1 MGGRSRP
8 ARRAARGHR
17 VAALHRAVAV
27 TGPEF
32 RRPAGVAGPTR
43 PAAPPTYR
51 RTVPAA
57 PQMRRSAPGTVTRRL
72 ASPTASGAAVA
83 PAPSA
88 PPVPPPTSPRTRGV
102 SWRRYAVVAV
112 VSASLAV
119 GVLGGV
125 SALRR
130 DDLSASPPPASSQL
144 SSRLTIGQV
153 ANQALPSVVSVQ
165 VRSGSR
171 RATGSGFV
179 VDDGVV
185 VTNAHVV
192 GSPFADVRV
201 KFSSGASTDADVL
214 GLSTEDDLAVLR
226 VQLPSGVAP
235 LPLADASLATAV
247 GDEVIAVGSPLGL
260 AGTVTAGIVSATDRQ
275 VRLGSTR
282 AQRRPDRRVH
292 QPRQLRRP
300 AHRPPRPGDRG
311 EHLDRQPRWRQHRH
325 RVRHPGR
332 PGAVGGRP
340 ADLLTSRRPWGAAS
354 G

>member
-1 MGGRSRP
+1 M
-8 ARRAARGHR
+8 
-17 VAALHRAVAV
+17 

-32 RRPAGVAGPTR
+32 RRPAGVAGPSR
-43 PAAPPTYR
+43 PAAPATYR

-57 PQMRRSAPGTVTRRL
+57 PQMRRSAPGTVTRPL
-72 ASPTASGAAVA
+72 ASPTASGATVP

-88 PPVPPPTSPRTRGV
+88 SPVPPATSPRARGG

-130 DDLSASPPPASSQL
+130 DDLSAGPPPASSQQ
-144 SSRLTIGQV
+144 SRLTIGQV
-153 ANQALPSVVSVQ
+153 ANQALPSVVSVL

-171 RATGSGFV
+171 RASGSGFV
-179 VDDGVV
+179 VGDGVV

-201 KFSSGASTDADVL
+201 RFSSGASTHADVL

-226 VQLPSGVAP
+226 VQLPSGVDP

-282 AQRRPDRRVH
+282 ASAVQTDASINPGNSGGPIIDRRGRVIGVNTSIAS
-292 QPRQLRRP
+292 LGGGNIGIGFAIP
-300 AHRPPRPGDRG
+300 A
-311 EHLDRQPRWRQHRH
+311 E
-325 RVRHPGR
+325 RVRSVVDR
-332 PGAVGGRP
+332 
-340 ADLLTSRRPWGAAS
+340 LTS
-354 G
+354 